1 MSKKPFLTQ
10 ELRARVRSA
19 LRLKNLE
26 HDLRMRSVTDY
37 LTGAYNRRYFFE
49 AVNSNLSYAQRMR
62 RNLCIAVLDID
73 FFKKINDEHGHEAG
87 DAVLVHFTQT
97 IRDQLRK
104 YDILARFGGEEF
116 VIQFFDC
123 AVTKCIDLLTRIRN
137 KLVESPCMVGGRS
150 MGYTFSAGLASLDE
164 IAPVEPIERLIE
176 MADRRLYQAKESGR
190 NRFVSTAA
198 TP

>member
-1 MSKKPFLTQ
+1 MAEEAPDLILMDVMMQEITGFELALQLKRNHEYKAIPIIFVTSLDQARDIERGFEVGGHDYVKKPFLTQ

-73 FFKKINDEHGHEAG
+73 FFKKINDEHRPRSRRRSARALHATRFATRFEN
-87 DAVLVHFTQT
+87 T
-97 IRDQLRK
+97 IFSHVWRR
-104 YDILARFGGEEF
+104 
-116 VIQFFDC
+116 
-123 AVTKCIDLLTRIRN
+123 RICD
-137 KLVESPCMVGGRS
+137 SI
-150 MGYTFSAGLASLDE
+150 F
-164 IAPVEPIERLIE
+164 RLH
-176 MADRRLYQAKESGR
+176 
-190 NRFVSTAA
+190 
-198 TP
+198 